1 MVDELAQ
8 ERCWAE
14 LAASSVGHLALVSEG
29 EPYVTPV
36 SFVAKA
42 PWISFRTGAG
52 RRLTAL
58 RSGSRVC
65 FEVCSEDEE
74 SKSWTSVVAWGTP
87 RRAMLPNETSEVID
101 ALYLKYHS
109 NREDPF
115 QAPAPSI
122 LEPEVVIIDVD
133 NITGR
138 SSGLGLGA
146 RLRPGR
152 L

>member
-1 MVDELAQ
+1 MVDELPQ

-14 LAASSVGHLALVSEG
+14 LAASSVGHLAVVSEG

-36 SFVAKA
+36 SFVAEV
-42 PWISFRTGAG
+42 PRISFRTGAG
-52 RRLTAL
+52 RRLAAL
-58 RSGSRVC
+58 RSGHRVC
-65 FEVCSEDEE
+65 FEACTEDQD
-74 SKSWTSVVAWGTP
+74 SRSWTSVVAWGTP
-87 RRAMLPNETSEVID
+87 RKAILPDERDEVID

-115 QAPAPSI
+115 RAPAPSI
-122 LEPEVVIIDVD
+122 LEPEVVIIDID
-133 NITGR
+133 YISGR

-146 RLRPGR
+146 SLRPGR

>member
-1 MVDELAQ
+1 MVDELPQ

-36 SFVAKA
+36 SFVAKV
-42 PWISFRTGAG
+42 PTISFRTGAG
-52 RRLTAL
+52 RRLSAL
-58 RSGSRVC
+58 RSGNRVC
-65 FEVCSEDEE
+65 FEACTEDQD
-74 SKSWTSVVAWGTP
+74 SKAWTSVVAWGTP
-87 RRAMLPNETSEVID
+87 RRSILPDERSEVID
-101 ALYLKYHS
+101 ELYLKYHS
-109 NREDPF
+109 QREDPF
-115 QAPAPSI
+115 RAPAPSI

-133 NITGR
+133 YITGR